1 MSSNKT
7 VKLTTRR
14 LESNGS
20 VIEYNYKYLQR
31 NITLKYSVIVY
42 DEYISNIIF
51 YYIYVQ
57 NLCYI
62 RQFVPREIVNFRI
75 NDNRLVNSIFHL
87 SIDFLNIKINFW
99 LVSKIQVWKRE
110 S

>member
-1 MSSNKT
+1 M
-7 VKLTTRR
+7 
-14 LESNGS
+14 
-20 VIEYNYKYLQR
+20 
-31 NITLKYSVIVY
+31 Y
-42 DEYISNIIF
+42 DEYISSIIF

-75 NDNRLVNSIFHL
+75 NDNRLVNSIFRL

-99 LVSKIQVWKRE
+99 LVSKIQVWNENLENEPRDRSLSNKNKSRANVE
-110 S
+110 ADLQSQFSDIFRRNG